1 MVDVTTQDNIGEGHP
16 TLASAKGQNPR
27 VFVVSLRGKPLMPT
41 YASKAR
47 KLLAA
52 GKAKLIKRTP
62 FTIQL
67 LSPTGETKQPISL
80 GVDAGTHYIGLSAT
94 TEKVV
99 LYEGEIELR
108 TNITELIADR
118 KNLRRGRRRRKTRY
132 RAARFLNR
140 DRPAGWLPPSMQHKI
155 RAHVQAVHFL
165 QTIIPIHAA
174 VVEIAKF
181 DIEKIKNPAI
191 QGTDYQHGAQED
203 YDNVRAYCLA
213 RDNYTCLACKGATKD
228 KRLNVHHIESRRTGG
243 NSPGNLVTLCATC
256 HKTLHKEKVEGLLK
270 RSRTFKDAGCMNVIG
285 VFIFDAI
292 KNAVPNTKITYG
304 YITSA
309 ARKQHSLSKTHGVD
323 ARCISGN
330 PAAKRDCVFYAS
342 KQVRGQN
349 RQLHKVNAKKGK
361 RRGNKSEKYVLGFK
375 LFDKVRYFSTEC
387 FIFGR
392 RASGFFDI
400 RLIDGTRV
408 HASAGHK
415 KLHRVESAKTLLTQ
429 RCAYTDVSVL
439 DNGQE

>member
-1 MVDVTTQDNIGEGHP
+1 VVDVTTQDNIGEGHP

-27 VFVVSLRGKPLMPT
+27 VFVISLRGKPLMPT

-47 KLLAA
+47 KLLAT
-52 GKAKLIKRTP
+52 GKAKLVKRTP

-94 TEKVV
+94 TEKAV
-99 LYEGEIELR
+99 LYEGEVELR
-108 TNITELIADR
+108 TDITGLIADR
-118 KNLRRGRRRRKTRY
+118 KNLRKDRRRRKTRY
-132 RAARFLNR
+132 RPARFSNR
-140 DRPAGWLPPSMQHKI
+140 TRATGWLPPSMQHKV
-155 RAHVQAVHFL
+155 RAHVAAVNFL
-165 QTIIPIHAA
+165 HAIMPIHA
-174 VVEIAKF
+174 VIVEIAKF

-191 QGTDYQHGAQED
+191 HGADYQHGPQED
-203 YDNVRAYCLA
+203 YDNVRAYCLD
-213 RDNYTCLACKGATKD
+213 RDNYTCLACKGASKN
-228 KRLNVHHIESRRTGG
+228 KYLNVHHIESRKTGG
-243 NSPGNLVTLCATC
+243 SSPDNLVTLCASC
-256 HKTLHKEKVEGLLK
+256 HKTLHKEKLEGLLK
-270 RSRTFKDAGCMNVIG
+270 RRRTFKDAGCMNVIG
-285 VFIFDAI
+285 GFIYSAI
-292 KNAVPNTKITYG
+292 KDIVTNTKITYG
-304 YITSA
+304 YITGA
-309 ARKQHSLSKTHGVD
+309 VRKRHSLSKTHGVD

-330 PAAKRDCVFYAS
+330 PTAERDCAFYRS

-349 RQLHKVNAKKGK
+349 RQIHKVNAKKGK
-361 RRGNKSEKYVLGFK
+361 RRRSKAEKYVLGFK
-375 LFDKVRYFSTEC
+375 LFDKVRYFGTEC

-392 RASGFFDI
+392 RASGFFDV

-429 RCAYTDVSVL
+429 RCTYTDVSVS